1 MNIEARKISLAQR
14 LFMVQQES
22 MLDKI
27 EELLNQKVKLS
38 DAEKKAVD
46 IGLDSLKNG
55 RRIPHEEVMKKV
67 KDKHPNLFK

>member
-27 EELLNQKVKLS
+27 DELLNQKIKLTV
-38 DAEKKAVD
+38 AEKKAID
-46 IGLDSLKNG
+46 IGLESLENG
-55 RRIPHEEVMKKV
+55 RRIPHDEVMEKAKN
-67 KDKHPNLFK
+67 KYPNLFK